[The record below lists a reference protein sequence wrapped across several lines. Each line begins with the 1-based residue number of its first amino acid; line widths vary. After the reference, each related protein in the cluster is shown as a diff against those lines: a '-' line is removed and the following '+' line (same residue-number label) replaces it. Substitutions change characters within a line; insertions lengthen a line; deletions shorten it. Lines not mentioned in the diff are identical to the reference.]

1 VAELRAL
8 MYGGVPV
15 PFTASWS
22 SEERFFVAPCRW
34 ADRRPAICQP
44 SSPGEGKPLFGK
56 PHAVRQ
62 RQAIAD
68 GLCDLCAR
76 PLATRTKVSLSHA
89 KVYGHGAEGPAILQV
104 EPLLDRACAAIS
116 LRHCP
121 SLRRDVRDGSV
132 MIRQVTRHRVQVALM
147 SAEYVAIRTGEDVIA
162 AGHAKV
168 ELLRWIDRDA
178 AWLEALEPL
187 GAGHG

>member
-1 VAELRAL
+1 
-8 MYGGVPV
+8 
-15 PFTASWS
+15 
-22 SEERFFVAPCRW
+22 
-34 ADRRPAICQP
+34 
-44 SSPGEGKPLFGK
+44 
-56 PHAVRQ
+56 
-62 RQAIAD
+62 
-68 GLCDLCAR
+68 
-76 PLATRTKVSLSHA
+76 
-89 KVYGHGAEGPAILQV
+89 
-104 EPLLDRACAAIS
+104 
-116 LRHCP
+116 
-121 SLRRDVRDGSV
+121 